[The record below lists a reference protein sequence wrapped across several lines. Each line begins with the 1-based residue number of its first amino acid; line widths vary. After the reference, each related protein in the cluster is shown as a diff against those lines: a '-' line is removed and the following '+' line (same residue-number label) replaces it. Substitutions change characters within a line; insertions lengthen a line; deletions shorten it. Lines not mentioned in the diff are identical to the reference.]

1 MILVQN
7 HLQLLN
13 GNKKFKLESMKK
25 IFLLIVIFLFISE
38 SSFSQHKKYK
48 TYTVKKGETIK
59 SIAKY
64 YQLSTRDLLRL
75 NPGIRRRPKPN
86 TVIIVPNK
94 NYGISTD
101 KQEVS
106 NLKFYTVK
114 PKETLFGISKKFNI
128 TIEALKKANPKLIGG
143 LKNGMQL
150 VIPKPI
156 DVIVLDSTKY
166 VMHKVIKE
174 DTFYHITKKY
184 NVTEEDLIKLNPQLI
199 DGLKLGMVIK
209 IKPISEDKVVE
220 LNPFIEN
227 IDYTKKL
234 KLYFLLPYQLNKL
247 TDSIE
252 IEGFKKSKSL
262 LNIATDFHLGAI
274 MAIDSL
280 RKKGLQVDVEFMDT
294 ENSKLKLQLLI
305 NKHHFTNK
313 DIIIGPMFYEN
324 AYWLANHVDSYIFAP
339 FYSKNQEI
347 LKAKNLIKTE
357 PDNKILTLKL
367 LNYIE
372 ENYKGENLVLINDDK
387 PESQPKLWRIV
398 NQLKQMDSV
407 QGISVIKSADGYID
421 VDKLAEKMIEN
432 KSNWVLLVS
441 NDLIT
446 TVATVNNLKSFD
458 DTFDITLFALKKD
471 RNFET
476 VNNNYLGKLN
486 FTYPSIENSTFSN
499 REKDF
504 FNKYKEKNYALPSKY
519 AMKGFDITYDILVRL
534 ASSKNMEEGLF
545 SGESSR
551 IKSKFYYVKNSENEI
566 ENEGIHI
573 IQIQEDLIPKILKL

>member
-1 MILVQN
+1 
-7 HLQLLN
+7 
-13 GNKKFKLESMKK
+13 
-25 IFLLIVIFLFISE
+25 
-38 SSFSQHKKYK
+38 
-48 TYTVKKGETIK
+48 
-59 SIAKY
+59 
-64 YQLSTRDLLRL
+64 
-75 NPGIRRRPKPN
+75 
-86 TVIIVPNK
+86 
-94 NYGISTD
+94 
-101 KQEVS
+101 
-106 NLKFYTVK
+106 
-114 PKETLFGISKKFNI
+114 
-128 TIEALKKANPKLIGG
+128 
-143 LKNGMQL
+143 
-150 VIPKPI
+150 
-156 DVIVLDSTKY
+156 
-166 VMHKVIKE
+166 
-174 DTFYHITKKY
+174 
-184 NVTEEDLIKLNPQLI
+184 
-199 DGLKLGMVIK
+199 
-209 IKPISEDKVVE
+209 
-220 LNPFIEN
+220 
-227 IDYTKKL
+227 
-234 KLYFLLPYQLNKL
+234 
-247 TDSIE
+247 
-252 IEGFKKSKSL
+252 
-262 LNIATDFHLGAI
+262 
-274 MAIDSL
+274 
-280 RKKGLQVDVEFMDT
+280 
-294 ENSKLKLQLLI
+294 
-305 NKHHFTNK
+305 
-313 DIIIGPMFYEN
+313 MFYEN